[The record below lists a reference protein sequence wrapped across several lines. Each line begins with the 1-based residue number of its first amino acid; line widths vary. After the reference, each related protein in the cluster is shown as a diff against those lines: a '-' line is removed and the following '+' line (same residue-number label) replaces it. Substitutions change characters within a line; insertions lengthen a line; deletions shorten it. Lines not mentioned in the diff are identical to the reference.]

1 MKMLKLCSILAPMTL
16 LCTAVISACGETTDS
31 ESSGYVSRNNDR
43 WKNQSINVCF
53 TQEDPIL
60 SSAKSLIIS
69 GINQEFGKVGFRF
82 NALRSCSEAPAVRIS
97 FVQGA
102 TSAVNRIG
110 SGVTN
115 VTMGVGHPCYNT
127 SGVPINYLNSS
138 CLRNVAVHEFG
149 HAVGLH
155 HEMNRRDNNDRC
167 EMDQTDGLGESG
179 AIQIGDYDSASVM
192 NYCHVMRMNSRN
204 QLMPL
209 SSGDLNTLKAIYGGP
224 VATVDSMPAAFVA
237 DLNQINFRVL
247 GQDMTEYQLKF
258 GPSNVTDCKNP
269 AGYSRFL
276 PLSYQNTGAELVQE
290 FLGGDTQA
298 KGDFRICLI
307 GKNGPRTQPYV
318 SYSSIDVT
326 VR

>member
-1 MKMLKLCSILAPMTL
+1 MKMLKLCLVLTSVTL
-16 LCTAVISACGETTDS
+16 LCSALITACSGTSDS

-53 TQEDPIL
+53 TQSDPIL
-60 SSAKSLIIS
+60 DNAKALIIS
-69 GINQEFGKVGFRF
+69 GINEEFGKVGFRF
-82 NALRSCSEAPAVRIS
+82 NALRSCSEAPAIRIS

-115 VTMGVGHPCYNT
+115 VTMGVGHPCYDA
-127 SGVPINYLNSS
+127 SGSPINYLNSR

-149 HAVGLH
+149 HVVGLH

-192 NYCHVMRMNSRN
+192 NYCHVMRLNSRN
-204 QLMPL
+204 QQMPL
-209 SSGDLNTLKAIYGGP
+209 STGDLNTLRAIYGGP
-224 VATVDSMPAAFVA
+224 VATVDSMPGAFLS

-247 GQDMTEYQLKF
+247 GQDVAEYQLKF
-258 GPSNVTDCKNP
+258 GPSNLTDCKNP
-269 AGYSRFL
+269 NGYSRFL
-276 PLSYQNTGAELVQE
+276 PISYQNTGAELVQE
-290 FLGGDTQA
+290 FLGGQA
-298 KGDFRICLI
+298 QARGDFRICLI
-307 GKNGPRTQPYV
+307 GRNGQRTQPYI